1 MADKIYDIP
10 PDCSYTRSDE
20 WVRVDGDAVRIGVT
34 DYAQSELSDVVFVEL
49 PDVGSQIEAD
59 EPFGVVE
66 SVKAVSDLLAPLSG
80 EVTEVNEGLDET
92 PEWVNEEPYG
102 RGWLIVVIPEDLD
115 VIDDLLSPEAYRAYV
130 EERTGS

>member
-1 MADKIYDIP
+1 
-10 PDCSYTRSDE
+10 
-20 WVRVDGDAVRIGVT
+20 
-34 DYAQSELSDVVFVEL
+34 
-49 PDVGSQIEAD
+49 
-59 EPFGVVE
+59 
-66 SVKAVSDLLAPLSG
+66 VSDLLAPLSG